1 MVILGAYQII
11 SNMTKR
17 TFAGVVEGVT
27 DKRVI
32 TNILAGYFN
41 NPDINVTWLQPRDR
55 EPIANTKEPPAGW
68 TRVLKYCKTKQFK
81 NAFQENE
88 YVIIH
93 IDTDV
98 SPKETFDIPH
108 HDESGEQLTTE
119 DLIAKVIDKFRSLI
133 GEDFYDQYAD
143 KIIFAIAVHSI
154 ECWLLPLCLPNK
166 KAEIDDCINILKRDL
181 PDFKSKDYRYY
192 QRISMEYTNHI
203 SLLKLYAENPSLKI
217 FIEGLASRNIEI
229 PEESYSLPS

>member
-1 MVILGAYQII
+1 MVILEDYQII
-11 SNMTKR
+11 SNMKKR
-17 TFAGVVEGVT
+17 TFAGIVEGVT

-41 NPDINVTWLQPRDR
+41 NPDIKVTWLQPRD
-55 EPIANTKEPPAGW
+55 PISNTQDPPPAGW

-81 NAFQENE
+81 DSFQENE

-98 SPKETFDIPH
+98 SPEKIFDVPH
-108 HDESGEQLTTE
+108 HDENGKMLTTE
-119 DLIAKVIDKFRSLI
+119 HLIANVVNKFRLLI

-154 ECWLLPLCLPNK
+154 ECWLLPLCLPAK
-166 KAEIDDCINILKRDL
+166 KAETDDCMNILKRDL
-181 PDFKSKDYRYY
+181 PNFKPKDHKYY
-192 QRISMEYTNHI
+192 QRISMEYANTK
-203 SLLKLYAENPSLKI
+203 SLLKLYPENSSLKI
-217 FIEGLASRNIEI
+217 FIDNLASRNIQI
-229 PEESYSLPS
+229 SEEA

>member
-1 MVILGAYQII
+1 MVTLEDFQIT
-11 SNMTKR
+11 SNMRKR
-17 TFAGVVEGVT
+17 TFAGIVEGVT

-41 NPDINVTWLQPRDR
+41 NPDIKIAWLQPRDT
-55 EPIANTKEPPAGW
+55 IANTKEPPAGW
-68 TRVLKYCKTKQFK
+68 TRVLKYCKSEQFK
-81 NAFQENE
+81 KAFQENE

-108 HDESGEQLTTE
+108 QNENGELLTPE
-119 DLIAKVIDKFRSLI
+119 QLIAKVVNKFRSLI

-154 ECWLLPLCLPNK
+154 ECWLLPLCLPDK
-166 KAEIDDCINILKRDL
+166 KEEIDNCLNILKRDL
-181 PDFKSKDYRYY
+181 PVFRAKDHGYY
-192 QRISMEYTNHI
+192 QRISMEYANQN
-203 SLLKLYAENPSLKI
+203 SLLKLYPENPSLKI
-217 FIEGLASRNIEI
+217 FIEELAKRNIETS
-229 PEESYSLPS
+229 EES

>member
-1 MVILGAYQII
+1 MK
-11 SNMTKR
+11 KR
-17 TFAGVVEGVT
+17 TFAGIVEGVT

-41 NPDINVTWLQPRDR
+41 NPDIKVTWLQPRDTI
-55 EPIANTKEPPAGW
+55 PNTKEPPAGW

-81 NAFQENE
+81 YSFQENE

-98 SPKETFDIPH
+98 SPKETFDIAH
-108 HDESGEQLTTE
+108 HDENGILLTPEQ
-119 DLIAKVIDKFRSLI
+119 LIAKVVNKFRSLI

-154 ECWLLPLCLPNK
+154 ECWLLPLCLPEK
-166 KAEIDDCINILKRDL
+166 KAEIDDCMNILKRDL
-181 PDFKSKDYRYY
+181 PNFQPKDHKYY
-192 QRISMEYTNHI
+192 QEISMEYANKS
-203 SLLKLYAENPSLKI
+203 SLLKLYPENPSLKI
-217 FIEGLASRNIEI
+217 FIEQLASKNIEI
-229 PEESYSLPS
+229 SEES

>member
-1 MVILGAYQII
+1 MR
-11 SNMTKR
+11 KR
-17 TFAGVVEGVT
+17 TFAGIVEGVT

-41 NPDINVTWLQPRDR
+41 NPDIKIAWLQPRDT
-55 EPIANTKEPPAGW
+55 IANTKEPPAGW
-68 TRVLKYCKTKQFK
+68 TRVLKYCKSEQFK
-81 NAFQENE
+81 KAFQENE

-108 HDESGEQLTTE
+108 QNENGELLTPE
-119 DLIAKVIDKFRSLI
+119 QLIAKVVNKFRSLI

-154 ECWLLPLCLPNK
+154 ECWLLPLCLP
-166 KAEIDDCINILKRDL
+166 A
-181 PDFKSKDYRYY
+181 
-192 QRISMEYTNHI
+192 
-203 SLLKLYAENPSLKI
+203 
-217 FIEGLASRNIEI
+217 
-229 PEESYSLPS
+229 

>member
-1 MVILGAYQII
+1 MVILEDYQII
-11 SNMTKR
+11 SNMKKR
-17 TFAGVVEGVT
+17 TFAGIVEGVT

-41 NPDINVTWLQPRDR
+41 NPDIKVTWLQPRDT
-55 EPIANTKEPPAGW
+55 IANTKEPPAGW

-81 NAFQENE
+81 DSFQENE

-98 SPKETFDIPH
+98 SPKETFDIAH
-108 HDESGEQLTTE
+108 HDESGNLLTPEQ
-119 DLIAKVIDKFRSLI
+119 LIAKVVNKFRSLI

-154 ECWLLPLCLPNK
+154 ECWLLPLCIPEK
-166 KAEIDDCINILKRDL
+166 KEEINDCMNILKRDL
-181 PDFKSKDYRYY
+181 PNFRPKDHKYY
-192 QRISMEYTNHI
+192 QKISMEYANTN
-203 SLLKLYAENPSLKI
+203 SLLKLYPENPSLKI
-217 FIEGLASRNIEI
+217 FIEQLASKNIVI
-229 PEESYSLPS
+229 SEES